1 MAAAIVLIIAAASL
15 LIPRAGYYL
24 TLRNKD
30 SGELYARYR
39 MDEGDRFSITFKHS
53 VNQYPLTDTFEISE
67 GKIYAEECKYYA
79 YGAGVQ
85 VELNPGEELSY
96 TDDGAMLITGIHQDR
111 TGVCYA
117 VATVYDEAVGG
128 GGELFIVVHTAEA
141 ERAAHEHDALHAEV
155 EVAGLFRQDLAE
167 RTEQQRGAV
176 GDGGDDEGDKQS
188 HSLAASFSV
197 FDERKMSR

>member
-15 LIPRAGYYL
+15 LIPSAGYYL
-24 TLRNKD
+24 TLRTKD

-53 VNQYPLTDTFEISE
+53 VNQYPLTDTFEIRE

-117 VATVYDEAVGG
+117 VATVYDFFLKVKDGPDIS
-128 GGELFIVVHTAEA
+128 L
-141 ERAAHEHDALHAEV
+141 R
-155 EVAGLFRQDLAE
+155 DLCG
-167 RTEQQRGAV
+167 RN
-176 GDGGDDEGDKQS
+176 
-188 HSLAASFSV
+188 SLVTLNYEF
-197 FDERKMSR
+197 FLY

>member
-79 YGAGVQ
+79 YGA
-85 VELNPGEELSY
+85 
-96 TDDGAMLITGIHQDR
+96 MLITGIHQDR

-117 VATVYDEAVGG
+117 VATVYDFFLKVKDGPDIS
-128 GGELFIVVHTAEA
+128 L
-141 ERAAHEHDALHAEV
+141 R
-155 EVAGLFRQDLAE
+155 DLCG
-167 RTEQQRGAV
+167 RN
-176 GDGGDDEGDKQS
+176 
-188 HSLAASFSV
+188 SLVTLNYEF
-197 FDERKMSR
+197 FLY

>member
-53 VNQYPLTDTFEISE
+53 VNQYPLT
-67 GKIYAEECKYYA
+67 IYAEECKYYA

-117 VATVYDEAVGG
+117 VATVYDFFLKVKDGPDIS
-128 GGELFIVVHTAEA
+128 L
-141 ERAAHEHDALHAEV
+141 R
-155 EVAGLFRQDLAE
+155 DLCG
-167 RTEQQRGAV
+167 RN
-176 GDGGDDEGDKQS
+176 
-188 HSLAASFSV
+188 SLVTLNYEF
-197 FDERKMSR
+197 FLY

>member
-117 VATVYDEAVGG
+117 VATVC
-128 GGELFIVVHTAEA
+128 
-141 ERAAHEHDALHAEV
+141 V
-155 EVAGLFRQDLAE
+155 EEIRWWRSIMSSSSIDV
-167 RTEQQRGAV
+167 T
-176 GDGGDDEGDKQS
+176 
-188 HSLAASFSV
+188 V
-197 FDERKMSR
+197 FTNKKEEKNTND

>member
-1 MAAAIVLIIAAASL
+1 MAAAIALIIAAASL

-117 VATVYDEAVGG
+117 VATVYDFFLKVKDGPDIS
-128 GGELFIVVHTAEA
+128 L
-141 ERAAHEHDALHAEV
+141 R
-155 EVAGLFRQDLAE
+155 DLCG
-167 RTEQQRGAV
+167 RN
-176 GDGGDDEGDKQS
+176 
-188 HSLAASFSV
+188 SLVTLNYEF
-197 FDERKMSR
+197 FLY

>member
-67 GKIYAEECKYYA
+67 GKIYAEECK
-79 YGAGVQ
+79 

-117 VATVYDEAVGG
+117 VATVYDFFLKVKDGPDIS
-128 GGELFIVVHTAEA
+128 L
-141 ERAAHEHDALHAEV
+141 R
-155 EVAGLFRQDLAE
+155 DLCG
-167 RTEQQRGAV
+167 RN
-176 GDGGDDEGDKQS
+176 
-188 HSLAASFSV
+188 SLVTLNYEF
-197 FDERKMSR
+197 FLY

>member
-53 VNQYPLTDTFEISE
+53 VNQYPLTDTFEIS
-67 GKIYAEECKYYA
+67 A

-117 VATVYDEAVGG
+117 VATVYDFFLKVKDGPDIS
-128 GGELFIVVHTAEA
+128 L
-141 ERAAHEHDALHAEV
+141 R
-155 EVAGLFRQDLAE
+155 DLCG
-167 RTEQQRGAV
+167 RN
-176 GDGGDDEGDKQS
+176 
-188 HSLAASFSV
+188 SLVTLNYEF
-197 FDERKMSR
+197 FLY

>member
-1 MAAAIVLIIAAASL
+1 MASAIVLIIAAASL

-39 MDEGDRFSITFKHS
+39 MDAGDRFSITFKHS
-53 VNQYPLTDTFEISE
+53 VNQYPLTDTFAISE

-117 VATVYDEAVGG
+117 VATVYDFFLKVKDGPDIS
-128 GGELFIVVHTAEA
+128 L
-141 ERAAHEHDALHAEV
+141 R
-155 EVAGLFRQDLAE
+155 DLCG
-167 RTEQQRGAV
+167 RN
-176 GDGGDDEGDKQS
+176 
-188 HSLAASFSV
+188 SLVTLNYEF
-197 FDERKMSR
+197 FLY

>member
-85 VELNPGEELSY
+85 VELNPGEELSF
-96 TDDGAMLITGIHQDR
+96 TDD
-111 TGVCYA
+111 
-117 VATVYDEAVGG
+117 
-128 GGELFIVVHTAEA
+128 
-141 ERAAHEHDALHAEV
+141 
-155 EVAGLFRQDLAE
+155 
-167 RTEQQRGAV
+167 
-176 GDGGDDEGDKQS
+176 
-188 HSLAASFSV
+188 
-197 FDERKMSR
+197 

>member
-96 TDDGAMLITGIHQDR
+96 TEPCSSPAYIRIEPESVMPWPPFT
-111 TGVCYA
+111 T
-117 VATVYDEAVGG
+117 
-128 GGELFIVVHTAEA
+128 
-141 ERAAHEHDALHAEV
+141 
-155 EVAGLFRQDLAE
+155 
-167 RTEQQRGAV
+167 
-176 GDGGDDEGDKQS
+176 
-188 HSLAASFSV
+188 SF
-197 FDERKMSR
+197 